1 MGDNS
6 NTRNL
11 EVSKVRTA
19 RGDIPA
25 SELGVCYPHEH
36 VFGAPPAHLATAD
49 LVLDSREAALKELQY
64 FKMAG
69 GQALVDM
76 STMDYNRDARRLRAV
91 SEATGIHIIATTGF
105 NKDKFSKSI
114 VDELSDAQLDA
125 LLLNDVNAGM
135 DGTQIRAGVLKASST
150 LDEISPT
157 ARRVFESVARVHQQ
171 TGLPISTHTEAGTMA
186 MAQVAL
192 LTRRGVSP
200 ANLIIGHL
208 DRKLAWPYLLDVA
221 QTGVYLGFDQ
231 ISKEKYY
238 PDQLRIDTIL
248 KLIDHGH
255 GDQILL
261 SGDLARRSYWPS
273 YGGGPGLTYILWR
286 FIPWL
291 REAGV
296 SSGQIDD
303 LLIHNPARAL
313 SFTAAT
319 PSSPAA
325 AAR

>member
-11 EVSKVRTA
+11 EISKVRTV

-25 SELGVCYPHEH
+25 SKLGVCYPHEH
-36 VFGAPPAHLATAD
+36 VFGAPPAPLATAD
-49 LVLDSREAALKELQY
+49 LVLDSREAAIQEITY
-64 FKMAG
+64 FQQAG

-114 VDELSDAQLDA
+114 VDDLSDAQLDA
-125 LLLNDVNAGM
+125 LLLNDVTAGM
-135 DGTQIRAGVLKASST
+135 DGTGIRAGVLKASST

-200 ANLIIGHL
+200 ENLIIGHL
-208 DRKLAWPYLLDVA
+208 DRKLEWPYLLDVA
-221 QTGVYLGFDQ
+221 QTGVFLGFDQ

-238 PDQLRIDTIL
+238 PDQFRIDTIL

-255 GDQILL
+255 GEQILL

-291 REAGV
+291 RESGV
-296 SSGQIDD
+296 SAGQIDN
-303 LLIHNPARAL
+303 LIIYNPARAL
-313 SFTAAT
+313 SF
-319 PSSPAA
+319 S
-325 AAR
+325 